1 MSFEKNGYVVMKN
14 FISKEIASLTSH
26 YLMQR
31 GEVHK
36 IFRHNNLISPFD
48 NRFGVFGD
56 EQVPNVF
63 CLYGDPLTDSIMKLM
78 TPEVE
83 QASKRKLI
91 PNYTYCRIYE
101 RGCDLKKHRDR
112 LACEISGTIF
122 LGGDPWPIFI
132 DPTGS
137 TKGKGKKIVL
147 KEGDALFYKG
157 NLLDHWREPFEGNIC
172 IQTFIHYN
180 TTTTPN
186 AKNFDGR
193 PCLGFPVID

>member
-1 MSFEKNGYVVMKN
+1 MSFNKNGYVVMKN
-14 FISKEIASLTSH
+14 FISKEIASLASH
-26 YLMQR
+26 YLIQK

-36 IFRHNNLISPFD
+36 IFRDNNLISPFD

-56 EQVPNVF
+56 EQVANVF

-101 RGCDLKKHRDR
+101 KGCDLKRHRDR

-122 LGGDPWPIFI
+122 LGGDPWPIYI

-157 NLLDHWREPFEGNIC
+157 NLLDHWRKPFEGNIC

-180 TTTTPN
+180 TTTTLN